1 MKNEKL
7 ENSCF
12 KFTEKLLYNY
22 KEMDEYIGDL
32 EHEVAN
38 LKAGHKLSIRS
49 IRYDDINTSR
59 TNNVNK
65 ELENKVIDVVGYI
78 QDAEIEA
85 YKEKKLKNKL
95 DKAINN
101 LSPIHKQ
108 IIQLKY
114 QEGLEWKY
122 ICDKV
127 CYEERQLRTKKNEAV
142 KSIAVAL
149 FGSKVFK
156 EEEPTLFDMID
167 L

>member
-1 MKNEKL
+1 MKNENL
-7 ENSCF
+7 EKDCF
-12 KFTEKLLYNY
+12 RFTEKLLYNY
-22 KEMDEYIGDL
+22 KEMQYHINEL
-32 EHEVAN
+32 ESDITKI
-38 LKAGHKLSIRS
+38 KAGDILSIRA
-49 IRYDDINTSR
+49 IRYDDIKTSA
-59 TNNVNK
+59 TNNISK
-65 ELENKVIDVVGYI
+65 QTEDKVINIVSYI
-78 QDAEIEA
+78 QDLEIEA

-101 LSPIHKQ
+101 LSPIHRQ
-108 IIQLKY
+108 IIQLRY

-142 KSIAVAL
+142 KSIAIAL
-149 FGSKVFK
+149 FGSRVYR

>member
-22 KEMDEYIGDL
+22 KKMDEYIGAL

-49 IRYDDINTSR
+49 IRYDDIKTSS

-65 ELENKVIDVVGYI
+65 ELENKVIDVVGHI